1 MCIDR
6 TLDAP
11 APSVAGG
18 VARLDTVGIGDAL
31 DTQSE
36 LGVAAALSLAGAVA
50 RFRAALRA
58 AVQGVVAALIRA
70 AIGGDAAF
78 DADAT
83 DTRGFGGTAA
93 FVHATLDTG
102 SAGTHRAVARTV
114 ARLVALDG
122 HARELR
128 KQLERTPLVEVAR
141 ERDGPEHD
149 TDTGQSEQR
158 ATRSRH
164 GEAVEE

>member
-6 TLDAP
+6 TLDAA
-11 APSVAGG
+11 APSVARG
-18 VARLDTVGIGDAL
+18 VASLDTVGIGDAL
-31 DTQSE
+31 HTQAE
-36 LGVAAALSLAGAVA
+36 LGGAAALWLAGAVA
-50 RFRAALRA
+50 RFRAALGA

-70 AIGGDAAF
+70 AVGGAAAL
-78 DADAT
+78 DADAA
-83 DTRGFGGTAA
+83 DTGRFGRATAR
-93 FVHATLDTG
+93 VGGTLDT
-102 SAGTHRAVARTV
+102 RAARARRALARTV
-114 ARLVALDG
+114 AWLVTLDD
-122 HARELR
+122 HTRELR

-149 TDTGQSEQR
+149 TDTGQTEQG